1 MWNVRSRR
9 TGPIEQY
16 SELPV
21 LGRLRS
27 LGESREGKVI
37 RMTALGQKVKEQR
50 VLKGMTQQ
58 RLAEKAG
65 MGHSLISALE
75 SGRRKYLSA
84 QDVDSLAKGLDM
96 KADDLWKLIPGG
108 RSDQRYISIAGST
121 DTETKATRAA

>member
-1 MWNVRSRR
+1 M
-9 TGPIEQY
+9 
-16 SELPV
+16 
-21 LGRLRS
+21 
-27 LGESREGKVI
+27 GEAREGKVI

-121 DTETKATRAA
+121 GTETESTRAA